1 MPLEERTLTVLGY
14 MIGCWRRSGRDQE
27 PHCNQYHDKSGR
39 NQGKNTAIYGIHP
52 NKVVTTL
59 LGLRGGPARAKPGKI
74 GVFPREGR
82 RPGWFHPKHG
92 LETCTLMG
100 EQFPEYD
107 EWLAAEKFEKAEHAK
122 RGKDLEGD

>member
-92 LETCTLMG
+92 VAEV
-100 EQFPEYD
+100 
-107 EWLAAEKFEKAEHAK
+107 AAMSYSPSRRDSARRIKA
-122 RGKDLEGD
+122 RRDVRRPSCPRNITP